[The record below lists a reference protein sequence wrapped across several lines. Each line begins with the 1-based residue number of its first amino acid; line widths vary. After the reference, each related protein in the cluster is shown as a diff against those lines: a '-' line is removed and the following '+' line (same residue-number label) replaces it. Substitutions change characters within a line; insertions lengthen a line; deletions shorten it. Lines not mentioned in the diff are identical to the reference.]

1 MKWSNVRLIFARE
14 LRDQLRDRR
23 TLLTILALP
32 LLLYPLLGMTYLQM
46 AQFLKESP
54 TRICILGTDHLPATP
69 SLLDDSGKLFAE
81 QLFPKEKQSLLELT
95 INPQLPAGVSR
106 EQLPSHARETIESGE
121 QEVIVYFPQNFADQ
135 LKNFREAVARYRT
148 EDISLEDMEK
158 VTVPAPI
165 IYINTASDKSQ
176 LGFQRTENILREW
189 RQSIVNASF
198 LESRIPAQ
206 ASTPFQLEQVDVAR
220 TASKQAAIW
229 SKILPFFVL
238 VWALAGAFYPAV
250 DLCAGEKE
258 RGTLETLLCSP
269 ADRREIVWG
278 KMLTVMVFSV
288 ITALLNLLS
297 LCVTGVLIFS
307 RLSQMATIPMQIGIP
322 PLHAIGWLM
331 LALIPIAALFSA
343 LALAVAAFA
352 RSTKEGQY
360 YLMPLLLICMPL
372 MTLSM
377 LPSVELEL
385 GTSLIPITG
394 MVLLLRTLVEQQ
406 YLVAIQFA
414 VPVLGVTAMCCWLA
428 SRWAIAQF
436 NNESVL
442 FRESERADLR
452 LWLRHLVH
460 MRGDTPTAGM
470 AVCCGLLLL
479 VLNFFA
485 HFLFPEGTNSWTDM
499 VISTLG
505 LQLGL
510 LLTPTLL
517 FAYFLTRRPG
527 QTFLVEAMPPVSC
540 LLAILLAATL
550 HPLVIQLGALIQW
563 IYPMN
568 SGTMEAL
575 EPVLKLLSETPWP
588 YVVLV
593 IAVVPAICEELVF
606 RGFLLSGFRQLGNT
620 WSAIILSSLF
630 FAIVHGILQQ
640 SLNACILGIVI
651 GYIAVKSRSI
661 LPCIL
666 YHLTHNTI
674 SVLHSRLDPGTDSG
688 GGLADWIFLLDAQQQ
703 YQYQPTVLLVGSCIA
718 ACILLYYIRLPLHL
732 SPAEALRKATQD
744 SLDHA

>member
-1 MKWSNVRLIFARE
+1 MKWSNIRLIFARE

-54 TRICILGTDHLPATP
+54 TRILILGADHLPVTP
-69 SLLDDSGKLFAE
+69 SLLDDSGTLFSEA
-81 QLFPKEKQSLLELT
+81 LLSREKQSLLELT
-95 INPQLPAGVSR
+95 IKAQLPAGVTP

-121 QEVIVYFPQNFADQ
+121 QEIIVYFPEDFSDQ
-135 LKNFREAVARYRT
+135 LKTFRETVARYRT
-148 EDISLEDMEK
+148 EDISLEDMEN
-158 VTVPAPI
+158 VSVPAPT

-176 LGFQRTENILREW
+176 LGFRRTENLLRKW
-189 RQSIVNASF
+189 RESVVKASF

-206 ASTPFQLEQVDVAR
+206 ASTPFQLEQFDVAK
-220 TASKQAAIW
+220 TASKQAAVW

-278 KMLTVMVFSV
+278 KMLTIMVFSV

-297 LCVTGVLIFS
+297 LGVTGLLIFS
-307 RLSQMATIPMQIGIP
+307 RLSQMATIPVQIGIP
-322 PLHAIGWLM
+322 PLHAIGWLL

-343 LALAVAAFA
+343 LALSVAAFA

-394 MVLLLRTLVEQQ
+394 MVLLLRALVEQQ
-406 YLVAIQFA
+406 YLVAVQFA
-414 VPVLGVTAMCCWLA
+414 VPVLGVTAIGCWLA

-442 FRESERADLR
+442 FRESERGGLR
-452 LWLRHLVH
+452 LWLRHLVQT
-460 MRGDTPTAGM
+460 RGDTPSAGM
-470 AVCCGLLLL
+470 AVCCGFLLL
-479 VLNFFA
+479 VLHFFA
-485 HFLFPEGTNSWTDM
+485 NFILPDGTNSWTGM

-505 LQLGL
+505 LQVGL
-510 LLTPTLL
+510 LLVPTLL
-517 FAYFLTRRPG
+517 FAYLLTRRPA
-527 QTFLVEAMPPVSC
+527 QTFLVQAVSPVPC
-540 LLAILLAATL
+540 LLAIVLAAAL
-550 HPLVIQLGALIQW
+550 HPLVIQLGAFIQW

-568 SGTMEAL
+568 PGTVAAL
-575 EPVLKLLSETPWP
+575 EPVLKLLADTPWF
-588 YVVLV
+588 YAVLV
-593 IAVVPAICEELVF
+593 IALTPAICEELVF

-674 SVLHSRLDPGTDSG
+674 SVLHSRLKPGTAPG
-688 GGLADWIFLLDAQQQ
+688 GGLTDWIFVLDAQNQIQ
-703 YQYQPTVLLVGSCIA
+703 YQLVVLVLGSCIA
-718 ACILLYYIRLPLHL
+718 AGILLYYIRLPLHL
-732 SPAEALRKATQD
+732 SPTEALHKATQG
-744 SLDHA
+744 SIDHA